1 MATQSLEN
9 LKKPNFGIIILNFV
23 LHHFCVFFDMFYL
36 PATKM
41 VTGNQA
47 LRVVFHPVPL
57 AYMLILIG
65 ISLALLVV
73 VYKKLM
79 TYDGSEE
86 KGDSLSKMFK
96 NFQTANVGIP
106 VLSSIIYTIML
117 NIAAKSTGAQ
127 NFNLASM
134 MMDSVGI
141 TFAVCIFLYVI
152 WTEYMEEWLKFIP
165 LNEKRLTMGV
175 KQRNLYVATFSAIA
189 VGCLAC
195 APMFN
200 PTNEGVPLKTIFIK
214 DMLPMVIVGILFA
227 VFDFFMLLRGTYK
240 KLRLASDYNMQVAS
254 GDYTLDPLSAISRDE
269 YGLLAVSV
277 NSSCEN
283 TRDLLKEI
291 NKTIKVSEEVAT
303 LSSNS
308 MSDISSSATQII
320 SNIENVQKQMEEQA
334 NGVEQA
340 TSAIEQ
346 IFANIRSLNASISE
360 QSAAVEESSAAV
372 SQMVSNIQSVT
383 SILEKNEKVVTQLR
397 SESDIGMQRVQE
409 SVNLSQKILEES
421 SGLLDASNVIQSI
434 ASQTNLLA
442 MNAAIEAAHAG
453 DAGRGFAVVADEI
466 RKLAEQSNLQGKK
479 ITESL
484 HELENVISGVSGSTQ
499 QVQSQFNVIFDLTQS
514 VGNQEVVV
522 MNAMREQSEGS
533 NQVLL
538 AMKKIDDST
547 LEVKS
552 AATEMMAGGKVVSD
566 EMQVLSQTTMKISS
580 SVDEMANG
588 TTHIVDA
595 VQSGN
600 DATEKN
606 QTVINK
612 LSTEISKFKL

>member
-1 MATQSLEN
+1 MATQSLEI
-9 LKKPNFGIIILNFV
+9 KKPNFGIIILNYVF
-23 LHHFCVFFDMFYL
+23 HHFCIFFDMFYL
-36 PATKM
+36 PSTKM
-41 VTGNQA
+41 VTVQQTFA
-47 LRVVFHPVPL
+47 IVFHPVPL
-57 AYMLILIG
+57 IYMLAIMG
-65 ISLALLVV
+65 VSLALLII
-73 VYKKLM
+73 VYKKLL

-86 KGDSLSKMFK
+86 KGDSLSKLFK

-106 VLSSIIYTIML
+106 VLSSAIYPIML
-117 NIAAKSTGAQ
+117 NIAAKSYGAQ
-127 NFNLASM
+127 NFGLPSI

-141 TFAVCIFLYVI
+141 TLAVCIFLYVI
-152 WTEYMEEWLKFIP
+152 WTEYMEEWMKFIP
-165 LNEKRLTMGV
+165 LNENRLTMGV

-189 VGCLAC
+189 VGALAC
-195 APMFN
+195 APMLN
-200 PTNEGVPLKTIFIK
+200 PVNEGLPLKSIFLTE
-214 DMLPMVIVGILFA
+214 MLPMVIVGIVFA

-240 KLRLASDYNMQVAS
+240 KLKLASDYNMQVAS
-254 GDYTLDPLSAISRDE
+254 GDYTLEELSAISRDE

-277 NSSCEN
+277 NSSCDN
-283 TRDLLKEI
+283 TRALLTEL
-291 NKTIKVSEEVAT
+291 NKTIKVSEEVAA
-303 LSSNS
+303 LSTNA
-308 MSDISSSATQII
+308 MTNISSSASQII
-320 SNIENVQKQMEEQA
+320 SNIESVQKQMTEQA
-334 NGVEQA
+334 TGVEES

-346 IFANIRSLNASISE
+346 ILANIKSLNASISE

-409 SVNLSQKILEES
+409 SVSLSQKILEES
-421 SGLLDASNVIQSI
+421 TGLLDASNVIQSI

-466 RKLAEQSNLQGKK
+466 RKLAEQSNMQGKK

-484 HELENVISGVSGSTQ
+484 HDLENVISGVSDSTQ

-566 EMQVLSQTTMKISS
+566 EMQVLSQTTVQISS
-580 SVDEMANG
+580 MVDEMANG

-612 LSTEISKFKL
+612 LSSEISKFKL